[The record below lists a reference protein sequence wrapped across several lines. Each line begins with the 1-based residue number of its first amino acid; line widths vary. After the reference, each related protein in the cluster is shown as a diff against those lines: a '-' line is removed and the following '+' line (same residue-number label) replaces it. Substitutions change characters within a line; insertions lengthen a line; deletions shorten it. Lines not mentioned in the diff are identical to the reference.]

1 MGARAAGIGHSGP
14 FPVARREVFVY
25 NTEEEGRAFCPLT
38 PLLNLKE
45 GNTMKH
51 IKTIQTA
58 CLKAQGYGCGEC
70 QASCQSACKTSC
82 TVANQKCQKKA

>member
-1 MGARAAGIGHSGP
+1 
-14 FPVARREVFVY
+14 
-25 NTEEEGRAFCPLT
+25 
-38 PLLNLKE
+38 
-45 GNTMKH
+45 MKH

-82 TVANQKCQKKA
+82 TVANQKCENDNK